1 MMKSL
6 PQLIAVHGF
15 KQSGKDTLAHLL
27 VSEYGYTRVAF
38 ADRVKDAL
46 HVIFGVSKDLLYGS
60 DSDKQ
65 KLSPVRWR
73 DLQDI
78 DRALKDHPDFLSV
91 RELLQIFATE
101 ICREKIPGIW
111 YQYLNIPPQTK
122 IVVSDLRFENEAD
135 FLRSKHAIFVKVK
148 RPRAQGSA
156 HASELGLPD
165 ETMDYILDNDGSLD
179 EFLDKGRSMM
189 AALQRNVL

>member
-1 MMKSL
+1 MSL
-6 PQLIAVHGF
+6 PPLIAVHGF

-27 VSEYGYTRVAF
+27 VTEFGYTRVAF

-46 HVIFGVSKDLLYGS
+46 HVIFGVPKNLLYGS

-65 KLSPVRWR
+65 KLSPVRWAELHGLTR
-73 DLQDI
+73 PH
-78 DRALKDHPDFLSV
+78 KDHPEYLSV

-111 YQYLNIPPQTK
+111 YQYLQIPPQEK
-122 IVVSDLRFENEAD
+122 IVVSDLRFENEAQ
-135 FLRSKHAIFVKVK
+135 FLRSKGAIFIKVK
-148 RPRAQGSA
+148 RPQAQGSA

-165 ETMDYILDNDGSLD
+165 SDMDHIIDNGGSLE
-179 EFLDKGRSMM
+179 EFLELGRKMLAS
-189 AALQRNVL
+189 LRV